1 MIRVEGHKHLYRDPR
16 SNAIVN
22 TDTQGYREYIRM
34 RNMKN
39 SENDRI
45 AELENE
51 LQELKKLV
59 HDLLTR

>member
-16 SNAIVN
+16 SNAIIN

>member
-22 TDTQGYREYIRM
+22 TDTQGYQDYIRM
-34 RNMKN
+34 RNVKN

-45 AELENE
+45 VELENE